1 MKVTL
6 VNIFTSA
13 FTAGLIFIF
22 VMIIRHPEDID
33 KIMHQAITGLIF
45 FTVISILISFV
56 TKQFTEA
63 ILRDKTETATDTIK
77 EKPVV

>member
-33 KIMHQAITGLIF
+33 KIMHQALSGMILITVTF
-45 FTVISILISFV
+45 VLISFCI
-56 TKQFTEA
+56 KQFTA
-63 ILRDKTETATDTIK
+63 ARKLQRK
-77 EKPVV
+77 